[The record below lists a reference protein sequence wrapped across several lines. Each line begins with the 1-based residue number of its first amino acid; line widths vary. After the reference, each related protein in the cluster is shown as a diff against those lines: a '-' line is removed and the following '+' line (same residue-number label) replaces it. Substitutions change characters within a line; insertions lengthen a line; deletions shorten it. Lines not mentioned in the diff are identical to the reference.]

1 MYRRTIMENE
11 ARRAAIIFFLGLCLV
26 GYFFKGLYEEK
37 TYRDK
42 WELFKPSAV
51 PVQAE
56 ILSARSSHGRY
67 HHSESVIIK
76 YADEEGGEHT
86 YTIHKM
92 GKGYKDGAVITVWYD
107 KNAPGKVM
115 APPEDLYGYGREADI
130 FIVCVG
136 AVLMAA
142 GVVLYL
148 KKRE

>member
-1 MYRRTIMENE
+1 MENE

-51 PVQAE
+51 PVQAT
-56 ILSARSSHGRY
+56 IVNSWNHSGRHY
-67 HHSESVIIK
+67 HSVGYYIK
-76 YADEEGGEHT
+76 YTDGSGAEHS
-86 YTIHKM
+86 YTLNKM

-115 APPEDLYGYGREADI
+115 APPEDLYGYGREVDI